1 MARKALIEK
10 AKKTPKFRTRKRNRC
25 FIKGCGRAR
34 DFRRK
39 FRVCGKHLLEKVFE
53 GKVPGVRPI
62 SW

>member
-25 FIKGCGRAR
+25 LIERCGKAR

-39 FRVCGKHLLEKVFE
+39 FKICGRHLLEKTCE
-53 GKVPGVRPI
+53 GKVPGFRPI

>member
-10 AKKTPKFRTRKRNRC
+10 AKKIPKFRVRQRNRC
-25 FIKGCGRAR
+25 LIKGCGKAR

-39 FRVCGKHLLEKVFE
+39 FGVCGDHLLERTCE
-53 GKVPGVRPI
+53 GKLPGVRPI

>member
-25 FIKGCGRAR
+25 SIKGCGRAR

-39 FRVCGKHLLEKVFE
+39 FRVCGSHLLEKTYE
-53 GKVPGVRPI
+53 GKLPGVRPI

>member
-10 AKKTPKFRTRKRNRC
+10 AKKTPKFRTRERNRC

-34 DFRRK
+34 DFRRTI
-39 FRVCGKHLLEKVFE
+39 RVCGRHFLEKVYE
-53 GKVPGVRPI
+53 GNVTGVRPI